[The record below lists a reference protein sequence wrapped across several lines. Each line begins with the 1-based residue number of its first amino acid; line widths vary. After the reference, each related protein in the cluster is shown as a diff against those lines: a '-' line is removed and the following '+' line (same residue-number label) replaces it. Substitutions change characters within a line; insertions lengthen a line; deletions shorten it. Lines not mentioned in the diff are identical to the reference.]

1 MKNFLRKESG
11 KFLPL
16 SSILILFAALFAS
29 CSNDEEVTEA
39 YDGQPDVVV
48 TTMGKC
54 MANTRALREVQ
65 ADMPVLQFKD
75 EVAYTAFLNK
85 VKGMDAE
92 EKASYFKNL
101 DFDGA
106 YQVLDKADQE
116 LDSIFDLDDRNE
128 FEKALAS
135 YKSKYEGTLAFNT
148 EDEYDVSPYLSFTDE
163 DLAIVGNIK
172 GYVVIDNKI
181 VEPKL
186 ATPTFDLD
194 NDTVSSAVLT
204 RATTTPTP
212 IQPGFKAFKNSSLTI
227 KNGKYKSTM
236 TIGRIVNGN
245 SFCVEFVTK
254 KKQFLWKKKVKA
266 SYIAVLEIKS
276 SKFYNKNTVSCP
288 SGSRWAIL
296 GLPIESVGTTFDATV
311 TNFKSSKGSA
321 IGSATFKGIRV
332 I

>member
-1 MKNFLRKESG
+1 MKTLFKKKKAILLS
-11 KFLPL
+11 L
-16 SSILILFAALFAS
+16 SSILMLFASLLAS
-29 CSNDEEVTEA
+29 CSNDEEATGA

-54 MANTRALREVQ
+54 MASTRALQEVQ

-85 VKGMDAE
+85 VKGMNAE
-92 EKASYFKNL
+92 EKTSYFKNL
-101 DFDGA
+101 GFDGA
-106 YQVLDKADQE
+106 CQILDKADQE

-128 FEKALAS
+128 FEQALTS
-135 YKSKYEGTLAFNT
+135 YKSKYEGILAFNT
-148 EDEYDVSPYLSFTDE
+148 EDEYDASPYLTFTDE
-163 DLAIVGNIK
+163 DLAVVGNIK
-172 GYVVIDNKI
+172 GYVVIGNKL
-181 VEPKL
+181 VGPKL

-194 NDTVSSAVLT
+194 NDTVSSSVLT
-204 RATTTPTP
+204 RATTTSTP
-212 IQPGFKAFKNSSLTI
+212 IQPGFKAFNNSSLTI

-254 KKQFLWKKKVKA
+254 KKQFLWKKRVNA

-276 SKFYNKNTVSCP
+276 SKFYHKNTVSCP

-311 TNFKSSKGSA
+311 TNFKSSRGSA